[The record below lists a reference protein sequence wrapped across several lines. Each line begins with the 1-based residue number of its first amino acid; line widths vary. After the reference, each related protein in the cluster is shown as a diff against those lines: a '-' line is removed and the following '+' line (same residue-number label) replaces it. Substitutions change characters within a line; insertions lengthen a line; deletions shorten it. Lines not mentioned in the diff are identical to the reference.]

1 MLLMRAAIGLL
12 AVFFAHYLGRSA
24 AGLVQRRVSRSRTI
38 SWALR
43 TTVCALAVFWRYG
56 PDTVALIVLALVV
69 LSLASGVWVQ
79 LHPPK
84 DEGLVEKMFHKE

>member
-43 TTVCALAVFWRYG
+43 TTVCVLGVFWGYGLDTLAV
-56 PDTVALIVLALVV
+56 IVLALVA
-69 LSLASGVWVQ
+69 LSLVSGVWVQ
-79 LHPPK
+79 LHPPN